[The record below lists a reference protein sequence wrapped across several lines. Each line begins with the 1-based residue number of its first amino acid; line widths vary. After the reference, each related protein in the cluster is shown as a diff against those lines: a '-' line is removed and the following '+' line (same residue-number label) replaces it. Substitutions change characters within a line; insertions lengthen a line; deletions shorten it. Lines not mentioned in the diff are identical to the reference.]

1 MKAHQQ
7 PKKLGILTLALL
19 CLPVA
24 GAWAQTGG
32 AAAPSGQ
39 MKIGIL
45 NVRQAIVATAEG
57 KQASAQL
64 QTQFAA
70 PQNDLQAMQKQISDL
85 QARLANNHGT
95 LSDDEAGRLQRQGE
109 LLTRQFQRK
118 QDDLNE
124 EVNAAQSDVV
134 DNIGRKML
142 DVLDRYARENG
153 YTLVLDTSAQGTP
166 VVYSSSLIDVTQEI
180 IRLYDQTYPMKAGA
194 DGSSSAAPGKPPVPR
209 AQPSAQPSTPAPAP
223 KKPAQ

>member
-7 PKKLGILTLALL
+7 PKKLGILALALL

-39 MKIGIL
+39 MKIAIL

-70 PQNDLQAMQKQISDL
+70 QQNDLQAMQKQIRNCRIAWPIITAPSVTM
-85 QARLANNHGT
+85 RP
-95 LSDDEAGRLQRQGE
+95 AGCSVR
-109 LLTRQFQRK
+109 
-118 QDDLNE
+118 
-124 EVNAAQSDVV
+124 A
-134 DNIGRKML
+134 
-142 DVLDRYARENG
+142 
-153 YTLVLDTSAQGTP
+153 
-166 VVYSSSLIDVTQEI
+166 SS
-180 IRLYDQTYPMKAGA
+180 
-194 DGSSSAAPGKPPVPR
+194 
-209 AQPSAQPSTPAPAP
+209 
-223 KKPAQ
+223 